1 MKNKIKQ
8 YIAYAFVALPL
19 GGVGMGLLTSCGDE
33 FLDKTPTNSYV
44 AETYYSSDDA
54 VLQAIEPLYNYAWFN
69 YNYRAMIGM
78 GSSRANDGWNPY
90 LNAEFAKF
98 QLTGLST
105 ELANAWSSFYM
116 VVSMSNQLMSDVE
129 NYCTDAV
136 SADIKNLAIG
146 EALLMRATAYFYLVR
161 SWGDVI
167 VYEDNVDAT
176 STPVRPLTKEE
187 DVLKFVVNDLVNAID
202 YLPTTATDH
211 HATKYAAEA
220 MLAKVLL
227 AKSGWNQGTRD
238 EETLME
244 VVGLCN
250 DVINNGPYTLL
261 SDYENLWKYSYNDN
275 QETVLAMRWA
285 DPLVG
290 DWGTMNANYSD
301 LAWSGSS
308 DVNVWGGIYASV
320 DMLDFYNEEPAD
332 SSRLRA
338 TFFSPGRYYDYFDTG
353 NDLVKSSEKTADKG
367 YPQASGYVYQK
378 NHVQLKKYVVGTKAD
393 CSGHLAQMASPM
405 NTYIMRLADVYLT
418 KAEAIL
424 GNAETTSDA
433 QGLAAI
439 NAVRERAKVAPLKSY
454 NLETLIRERRIEFC
468 MEFQN
473 WYDMVSWYRWKPQ
486 YMLNYFN
493 NKQHRGFQ
501 LNENY
506 VRKNDDGTIS
516 YAPIPP
522 LSQGS
527 WYFIDWTNPNYPNG
541 MYWYNDGWR
550 DPNGNKISN
559 AEAGVEHKTLDEMAR
574 AQALYQP
581 IILSETNIFMPYPES
596 DVLRNENFNKAA
608 QAYED
613 NDFSSRWSQTE
624 AKLRNW
630 IVLK

>member
-1 MKNKIKQ
+1 MKKIN
-8 YIAYAFVALPL
+8 IILLSGVALL
-19 GGVGMGLLTSCGDE
+19 SSVLTSCGDD
-33 FLDKTPTNSYV
+33 FLDKTPTNGYV
-44 AETYYSSDDA
+44 AETYYSSDEA
-54 VLQAIEPLYNYAWFN
+54 VMKAIEPLYNYAWFN

-116 VVSMSNQLMSDVE
+116 VVSMSNQLMSDVQ

-136 SADIKNLAIG
+136 SPDVKNLAIG

-176 STPVRPLTKEE
+176 SVPVRPLTKEE
-187 DVLKFVVNDLVNAID
+187 DVLKFIVNDLVKAID
-202 YLPTTATDH
+202 YLPTTSNNH

-220 MLAKVLL
+220 LLAKVLL
-227 AKSGWNQGTRD
+227 AQSGWNKGSRD
-238 EETLME
+238 EETLKE
-244 VVGLCN
+244 VVGLCD
-250 DVINNGPYTLL
+250 DVINNGPYKLL
-261 SDYENLWKYSYNDN
+261 DDYESLWKYGSNDN
-275 QETVLAMRWA
+275 QETLLAMRWA

-290 DWGTMNANYSD
+290 DWGTLNANYSD

-332 SSRLRA
+332 SFRLRG
-338 TFFSPGRYYDYFDTG
+338 TFFSPGRYYSYFDTG
-353 NDLVKSSEKTADKG
+353 NDLVKSSDKTPEKG
-367 YPQASGYVYQK
+367 YPQASGYVYPK

-393 CSGHLAQMASPM
+393 CSGHLAQMASPL
-405 NTYIMRLADVYLT
+405 NTYILRFADVYLT

-424 GNAETTSDA
+424 GNAESTTDA
-433 QGLAAI
+433 DGLAAI
-439 NAVRERAKVAPLKSY
+439 NAVRERAKVKPLKSY
-454 NLETLIRERRIEFC
+454 DLETLIRERRIEFC
-468 MEFQN
+468 MEFVN
-473 WYDMVSWYRWKPQ
+473 WFDMVSWYRWKPQ

-516 YAPIPP
+516 YAPVPP

-527 WYFIDWTNPNYPNG
+527 WYFINWKNSNYPNG

-550 DPNGNKISN
+550 DPNGNVIPAKD
-559 AEAGVEHKTLDEMAR
+559 AGVEHKTLDEMAR
-574 AQALYQP
+574 AEALYQP
-581 IILSETNIFMPYPES
+581 IILSEVNIFMPYPES
-596 DVLRNENFNKAA
+596 DVLRNEYFNQDA
-608 QAYED
+608 QAYD
-613 NDFSSRWSQTE
+613 ANDFASRWAETVT
-624 AKLRNW
+624 KLRNW
-630 IVLK
+630 LK

>member
-1 MKNKIKQ
+1 MKKINS
-8 YIAYAFVALPL
+8 ILLSGVALL
-19 GGVGMGLLTSCGDE
+19 GIITSCSDD

-44 AETYYSSDDA
+44 AETYYSSDEA
-54 VLQAIEPLYNYAWFN
+54 VLKAIEPLYNYAWFN

-98 QLTGLST
+98 QLTGLSQ

-116 VVSMSNQLMSDVE
+116 VVSMSNQLMSDVR

-136 SADIKNLAIG
+136 SADVKNLAIG

-161 SWGDVI
+161 SWGNVI
-167 VYEDNVDAT
+167 VYEDNVDMT

-187 DVLKFVVNDLVNAID
+187 DVLKFIIADLTEAMD
-202 YLPTTATDH
+202 YLPAVSTDH
-211 HATKYAAEA
+211 HATKYAAEGL
-220 MLAKVLL
+220 LAKVLL
-227 AKSGWNQGTRD
+227 AYSGWNKGNRD
-238 EETLME
+238 EQTLKQ
-244 VVGLCN
+244 VVALCD
-250 DVINNGPYTLL
+250 DVINNGPYSLL
-261 SDYENLWKYSYNDN
+261 PDYENLFKYGYNDN
-275 QETVLAMRWA
+275 QETLLAMRWA

-290 DWGTMNANYSD
+290 DWGTLNANYSD

-320 DMLDFYNEEPAD
+320 DMLDFYNEDPKD
-332 SSRLRA
+332 KSRLRA
-338 TFFSPGRYYDYFDTG
+338 TFFTPGSYYDYFDTG

-367 YPQASGYVYQK
+367 YPHASGYVYSK
-378 NHVQLKKYVVGTKAD
+378 NHAQLKKYVVGTKAD
-393 CSGHLAQMASPM
+393 CGGHLAQMASPM
-405 NTYIMRLADVYLT
+405 NTYILRLADVYLT
-418 KAEAIL
+418 KAEAVL
-424 GNAETTSDA
+424 GNGEATSDVD
-433 QGLAAI
+433 GLSAI
-439 NAVRERAKVAPLKSY
+439 NTVRQRAGVDPLSSY

-473 WYDMVSWYRWKPQ
+473 WYDMVTWYRWKPQ

-506 VRKNDDGTIS
+506 VRMNDDGTIS

-527 WYFIDWTNPNYPNG
+527 WYFINWENPDYTSG

-550 DPNGNKISN
+550 DSNGNVIPADK
-559 AEAGVEHKTLDEMAR
+559 AGAEHKSLDEMAR

-581 IILSETNIFMPYPES
+581 IILSETNIFMPYPET
-596 DVLRNENFNKAA
+596 DVLRNAYFNEPARS
-608 QAYED
+608 Y
-613 NDFSSRWSQTE
+613 DFGDRWNNAE
-624 AKLRNW
+624 AKLNN
-630 IVLK
+630 LK